1 MIVRK
6 LVAGL
11 RKWGVRP
18 GQKGLHVFKDIMYPM
33 ILSGIIGAGFIFA
46 GTNPSCN
53 LFEIAHHM
61 RISETNFI
69 ITEPEILGPVL
80 TAMVSHHNLIAE
92 HNSLWEDD
100 ERDYN
105 VKRLLVMPM
114 FRVGVLAL
122 ALSHRLAPGVHN
134 VLTYFRNATSLY
146 NGILSCQL

>member
-11 RKWGVRP
+11 RKWGDRP
-18 GQKGLHVFKDIMYPM
+18 GQKGLHVFTD
-33 ILSGIIGAGFIFA
+33 
-46 GTNPSCN
+46 
-53 LFEIAHHM
+53 
-61 RISETNFI
+61 I
-69 ITEPEILGPVL
+69 ITEPEIVGPVL
-80 TAMVSHHNLIAE
+80 TAMISHHNLIAE

-114 FRVGVLAL
+114 FRVGVLPL
-122 ALSHRLAPGVHN
+122 ALSHRLAPGVHS